1 MNEDIISRVPL
12 FASLPRHEI
21 EYLVRTLSPREFPEN
36 TLLFREGTCGDL
48 FYILLEG
55 QVEITKA
62 LGTENERQ
70 LGVRGE
76 GSLLGEMSLFSR
88 DGLRTASVRACTPLR
103 VLEMARADFD
113 ALLLRQ
119 PALAYDMVRVLSQRL
134 QEFETLTVRD
144 LQEKNLQLL
153 KAYEDLRAA
162 QAQIIEK
169 EKLERELQVASRIQ
183 MGLLPQGLP
192 QLPGYDFGA
201 QIIPMSSVGGDF
213 YDFIPLDDNLLG
225 IAVGDVSGH
234 GVPAA
239 LFMALTVT
247 LLRAEACHNCA
258 PREVLRGVN
267 RQLLNLNR
275 EGMFVTV
282 LYGVLDG
289 ATGKFTY
296 ARAGH
301 ELPLFCSASGELAVP
316 ELGPGRLLGLFEDL
330 PLAEYTMNLTQG
342 GTLLLYTDGVVE
354 ATDRQAE
361 MFGEERLGQAVC
373 ANRTES
379 AQAVCDRVLE
389 SVAAHCGALAQHDD
403 ITVVSVQAKG
413 QGVADLA

>member
-1 MNEDIISRVPL
+1 
-12 FASLPRHEI
+12 
-21 EYLVRTLSPREFPEN
+21 
-36 TLLFREGTCGDL
+36 
-48 FYILLEG
+48 
-55 QVEITKA
+55 
-62 LGTENERQ
+62 
-70 LGVRGE
+70 
-76 GSLLGEMSLFSR
+76 
-88 DGLRTASVRACTPLR
+88 
-103 VLEMARADFD
+103 
-113 ALLLRQ
+113 
-119 PALAYDMVRVLSQRL
+119 
-134 QEFETLTVRD
+134 
-144 LQEKNLQLL
+144 
-153 KAYEDLRAA
+153 
-162 QAQIIEK
+162 
-169 EKLERELQVASRIQ
+169 

-239 LFMALTVT
+239 LLMALTVT
-247 LLRAEACHNCA
+247 LLRAEACHDCA

-267 RQLLNLNR
+267 RQLLNLNK
-275 EGMFVTV
+275 EGIFVTV

-301 ELPLFCSASGELAVP
+301 ELPLFCSASGELTVP
-316 ELGPGRLLGLFEDL
+316 ELAPGRVLGLFED
-330 PLAEYTMNLTQG
+330 PLLTEHTMNLAQG

-354 ATDRQAE
+354 ARDRQVE

-373 ANRTES
+373 ANRTVS

-389 SVAAHCGALAQHDD
+389 WVAAHCGALAQHDD
-403 ITVVSVQAKG
+403 VTVVSVQAKG
-413 QGVADLA
+413 QRAADLA